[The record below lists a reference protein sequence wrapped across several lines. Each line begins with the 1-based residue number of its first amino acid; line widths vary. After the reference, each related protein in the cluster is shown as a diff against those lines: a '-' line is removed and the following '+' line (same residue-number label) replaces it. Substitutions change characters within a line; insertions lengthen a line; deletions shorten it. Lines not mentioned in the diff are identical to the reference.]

1 MDLRNFS
8 EKQIINLHK
17 ANNYIWNNN
26 WHHHIIENTI
36 NYKTNATNKIYD
48 SYFFNVFQYK
58 T

>member
-48 SYFFNVFQYK
+48 SYFFNVF
-58 T
+58 